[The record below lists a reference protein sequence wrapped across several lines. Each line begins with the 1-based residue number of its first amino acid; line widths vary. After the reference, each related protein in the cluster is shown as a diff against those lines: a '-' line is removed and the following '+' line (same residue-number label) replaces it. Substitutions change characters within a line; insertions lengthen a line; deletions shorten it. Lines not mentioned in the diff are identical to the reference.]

1 MTSAY
6 VKVLPKTILA
16 AGDRVIVLVYV
27 LADVLVGDLPLESV
41 SKAVVAKFLRRA
53 QNRRKSMKVGKRW
66 ASGGGSF
73 VCAQAQQLILR
84 FGSVAWL
91 HGVEK
96 MQSIVET
103 GRKYSIWG
111 GRSYC
116 LCLVEAEN

>member
-1 MTSAY
+1 
-6 VKVLPKTILA
+6 
-16 AGDRVIVLVYV
+16 
-27 LADVLVGDLPLESV
+27 
-41 SKAVVAKFLRRA
+41 
-53 QNRRKSMKVGKRW
+53 MKVGKRW

-73 VCAQAQQLILR
+73 VCEQAQQLILR

-103 GRKYSIWG
+103 GRKYSICG